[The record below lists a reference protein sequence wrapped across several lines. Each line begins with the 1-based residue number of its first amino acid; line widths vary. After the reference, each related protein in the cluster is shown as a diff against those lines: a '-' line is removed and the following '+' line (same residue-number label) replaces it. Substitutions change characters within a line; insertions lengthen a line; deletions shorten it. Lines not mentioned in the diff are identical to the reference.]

1 MPLRSD
7 DMTKYTGIADA
18 HGLESFFPVE
28 GNERHQ
34 WMIQMRAGL
43 NRQRHAL
50 VFEVEL
56 DDTQAQTIE
65 AFLKDGDFIGACQL
79 LHDPNFVDSVGVE
92 KDMIRS
98 WEMLPDDALDP
109 YWSPVREDEEE

>member
-7 DMTKYTGIADA
+7 DMAKYTGIADA

-34 WMIQMRAGL
+34 MMIQMRAGL

-56 DDTQAQTIE
+56 DETQASTIE
-65 AFLKDGDFIGACQL
+65 AFLKEGDFIGACQL
-79 LHDPNFVDSVGVE
+79 LHDPNFVEFIGVE
-92 KDMIRS
+92 KDMTRS

-109 YWSPVREDEEE
+109 YWSPTQTDEEE

>member
-7 DMTKYTGIADA
+7 DMAKYTGIADA

-34 WMIQMRAGL
+34 MMIQMRAGL

-56 DDTQAQTIE
+56 DDAQAQTIKAILQE
-65 AFLKDGDFIGACQL
+65 GDFIGACQV
-79 LHDPNFVDSVGVE
+79 LHDPNFVEFVGVE
-92 KDMIRS
+92 KDMIDS
-98 WEMLPDDALDP
+98 WEMLPNPRLDP
-109 YWSPVREDEEE
+109 YGGHFTDEEE

>member
-1 MPLRSD
+1 MA
-7 DMTKYTGIADA
+7 KYTGIADA

-34 WMIQMRAGL
+34 MMIQMRAGL

-56 DDTQAQTIE
+56 DDAQAQTIKAILQE
-65 AFLKDGDFIGACQL
+65 GDFIGACQL
-79 LHDPNFVDSVGVE
+79 LHDPNFVDSVGAEQSMVDSW
-92 KDMIRS
+92 DMI
-98 WEMLPDDALDP
+98 PNDALDP
-109 YWSPVREDEEE
+109 YWSASHEEE

>member
-7 DMTKYTGIADA
+7 DMAKYTGIADA

-34 WMIQMRAGL
+34 MMIQMRAGL

-56 DDTQAQTIE
+56 DETQEPPIE
-65 AFLKDGDFIGACQL
+65 AFLKEGDFIGACQL
-79 LHDPNFVDSVGVE
+79 LHDPNFVEFVGVE
-92 KDMIRS
+92 KDMIDS
-98 WEMLPDDALDP
+98 WEMLPNPRLAP
-109 YWSPVREDEEE
+109 YGGHFTDEEE